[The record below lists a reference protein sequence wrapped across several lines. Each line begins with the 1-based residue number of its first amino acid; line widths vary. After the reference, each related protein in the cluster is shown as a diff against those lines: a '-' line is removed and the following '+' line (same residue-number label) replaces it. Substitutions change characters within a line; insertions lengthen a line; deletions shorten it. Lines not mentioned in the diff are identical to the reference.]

1 MDVSVC
7 HFIYLFVFFWGANI
21 CFYIFYD
28 RWVHMHEATV
38 KNLFVFVFLQN
49 TDIAYILYNDQKP
62 HEDSSGDRWVHNSE
76 SRGGHT
82 KGELSDCPKT
92 AESFELCF
100 PKSWNSMKKMRW
112 VGGTTPHQNEPVE
125 VFRACPKRRR
135 IWGRPETCQ
144 IDYISWLACEH
155 VGSPPG

>member
-1 MDVSVC
+1 MP
-7 HFIYLFVFFWGANI
+7 FYLFVCLFSF
-21 CFYIFYD
+21 
-28 RWVHMHEATV
+28 EV
-38 KNLFVFVFLQN
+38 KTFLSTFSMIGEYTCMKLQLKTFLFLFFLQN

-100 PKSWNSMKKMRW
+100 PKFWNSMKKMR
-112 VGGTTPHQNEPVE
+112 
-125 VFRACPKRRR
+125 
-135 IWGRPETCQ
+135 
-144 IDYISWLACEH
+144 
-155 VGSPPG
+155 